1 MQDIHSKAHNKH
13 KRKPPVL
20 KQHLLAMVAKRV
32 RNKIILDTTWVC
44 NIGQALNMANINKI
58 YPKMYRKK
66 QTRILTY

>member
-1 MQDIHSKAHNKH
+1 
-13 KRKPPVL
+13 
-20 KQHLLAMVAKRV
+20 MVAKRV